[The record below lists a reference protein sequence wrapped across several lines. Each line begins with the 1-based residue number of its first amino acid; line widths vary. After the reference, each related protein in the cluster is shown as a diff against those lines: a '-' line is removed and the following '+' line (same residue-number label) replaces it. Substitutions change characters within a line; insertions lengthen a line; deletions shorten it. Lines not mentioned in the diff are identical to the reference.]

1 MKKKNKIQLLVSPIN
16 LKEAGII
23 ASSGIDILDI
33 KNVKEGSLGANF
45 PWVINDIVRKFKSK
59 KIKISIALG
68 DLPNKPGTSALAAY
82 AAASLKA
89 DYIKAGLYG
98 VKNASEA
105 TILMK
110 AIAKA
115 IRSVNKNINIVAAGY
130 ADWRAFKGLNP
141 WDLIKAAKASG
152 SDIVM
157 LDTAIKNGKTLFEVM
172 SLSEIKKFIRLAR
185 EQKLK
190 TALAG
195 SLKKRQIDLIKTLSP
210 DIIGIRGAVCFA
222 GNRQKGISKKLVKE
236 FSSYLNF

>member
-1 MKKKNKIQLLVSPIN
+1 MKRKNKIQLLISPTT

-23 ASSGIDILDI
+23 ASSGIDIVDI

-45 PWVINDIVRKFKSK
+45 PWVIDDIVKKFKSRR
-59 KIKISIALG
+59 IKISVALG
-68 DLPNKPGTSALAAY
+68 DLPYKPGTSALAAY

-98 VKNASEA
+98 VKNRAEA

-110 AIAKA
+110 AIVKA
-115 IRSVNKNINIVAAGY
+115 IRTVNKNINIVAAGY

-141 WDLIKAAKASG
+141 WDLIKSAKASG

-157 LDTAIKNGKTLFEVM
+157 LDTALKNGKTLFDVM
-172 SLSEIKKFIRLAR
+172 SITEIKKFIKLASK
-185 EQKLK
+185 QKLK

-195 SLKKRQIDLIKTLSP
+195 SLKKQQIDLLKTLSP
-210 DIIGIRGAVCFA
+210 DIIGIRGAVCTS

-236 FSSYLNF
+236 FSTHLNS